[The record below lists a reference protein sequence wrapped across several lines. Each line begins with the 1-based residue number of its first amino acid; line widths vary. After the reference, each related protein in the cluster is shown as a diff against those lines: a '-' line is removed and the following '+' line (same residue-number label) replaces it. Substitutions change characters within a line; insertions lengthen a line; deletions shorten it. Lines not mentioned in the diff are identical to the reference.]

1 MYRQTVQEQT
11 LAYGS
16 HAMSPATAARHTA
29 FAFDLDGTSTR
40 AELLPVK
47 APELGLEGGDA
58 SLDQPDH
65 GGKKFVQR
73 FFHRQ
78 RSLWRA
84 QC

>member
-1 MYRQTVQEQT
+1 
-11 LAYGS
+11 
-16 HAMSPATAARHTA
+16 MSPATAARHTA

-47 APELGLEGGDA
+47 APELGLEA
-58 SLDQPDH
+58 EMRLLTSLTMAE
-65 GGKKFVQR
+65 KKFVQR